1 MAADRSKEGDMDP
14 EQHDYKHHLILI
26 EADGAGHRTTIRT
39 PDGLLI
45 PGPTTDYRYG
55 KSGLLEDAKRL
66 IDLRERASGAPALLP
81 TSQEPEM
88 TTRFEIAELVTPP
101 TFTEGGLLV
110 LHLVGEM
117 DGVRSTLDVA
127 LPRRQAMSL
136 VGEIVRAIQ
145 NTMG

>member
-1 MAADRSKEGDMDP
+1 MEP

-26 EADGAGHRTTIRT
+26 EADGAGQRTTIRT

-45 PGPTTDYRYG
+45 PGPTTNYRYG

-66 IDLRERASGAPALLP
+66 IDLREGATGTPPLSP
-81 TSQEPEM
+81 TSQEPQM
-88 TTRFEIAELVTPP
+88 TSRFEIGELVAPP

>member
-1 MAADRSKEGDMDP
+1 
-14 EQHDYKHHLILI
+14 
-26 EADGAGHRTTIRT
+26 
-39 PDGLLI
+39 
-45 PGPTTDYRYG
+45 
-55 KSGLLEDAKRL
+55 
-66 IDLRERASGAPALLP
+66 
-81 TSQEPEM
+81 M